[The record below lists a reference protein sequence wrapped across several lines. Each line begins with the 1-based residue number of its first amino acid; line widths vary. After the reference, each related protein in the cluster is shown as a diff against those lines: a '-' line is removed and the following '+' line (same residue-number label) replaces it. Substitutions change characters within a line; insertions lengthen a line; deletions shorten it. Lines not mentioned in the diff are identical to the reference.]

1 MQEPSFYVAGITMLF
16 TCHDA
21 TKFLGP
27 EGLMHLEK
35 FCCRS
40 RAAGES
46 IQVHYDRD
54 GESGQHS
61 LSLIFQRAQ
70 QRLFIVVNKEGEVA
84 GHSLEE
90 LSSPRSRGA
99 IKM

>member
-1 MQEPSFYVAGITMLF
+1 MQELSFYVAGITMLF

-21 TKFLGP
+21 TKFLSP

-54 GESGQHS
+54 GETGQHS
-61 LSLIFQRAQ
+61 LSLIFQQAQ
-70 QRLFIVVNKEGEVA
+70 QRLLIVVNNEGEVA
-84 GHSLEE
+84 GHRLDQ
-90 LSSPRSRGA
+90 LGGARGGGG
-99 IKM
+99 IKH